1 MVHKY
6 IINIQVSVCSPDKF
20 GCVKSLRNTTFG
32 NCLSPC
38 EGVMVTYYDKE
49 EYNDTSE
56 DTNNKGLMKLFN
68 QYNLYKGIVDFPP
81 QLKKIG
87 NIELYCWV
95 LFSDVFSYRLFLQ
108 KQI

>member
-1 MVHKY
+1 
-6 IINIQVSVCSPDKF
+6 
-20 GCVKSLRNTTFG
+20 
-32 NCLSPC
+32 
-38 EGVMVTYYDKE
+38 MVTYYDKE